1 MENKSSYQIN
11 EQGVL
16 GEVKIAD
23 DVIAVIAG
31 IAATEVTGVARMC
44 GNITNE
50 LVSKLGVNN
59 LSKGV
64 KVVVENHHV
73 RVNLALELDYGVSIP
88 EISKKVQDR
97 VKAAIENMTGLKVR
111 EVTSVSQAL
120 QQKKSK
126 KEYKAKSDGTD
137 RSSVFVS
144 QKGTLMK
151 RSEVREHIFRILFC
165 VEFCEK
171 EEFEDQVELYFH
183 GHEIINE
190 KTQKEITEKTEN
202 LIEHFR

>member
-111 EVTSVSQAL
+111 EVNRRCSRRRVRKNIKQSQTGLIAVPSL
-120 QQKKSK
+120 YRR
-126 KEYKAKSDGTD
+126 KEP
-137 RSSVFVS
+137 
-144 QKGTLMK
+144 
-151 RSEVREHIFRILFC
+151 
-165 VEFCEK
+165 
-171 EEFEDQVELYFH
+171 
-183 GHEIINE
+183 
-190 KTQKEITEKTEN
+190 
-202 LIEHFR
+202 

>member
-1 MENKSSYQIN
+1 MNNIFIFGIINHISMQKYRRLLLWRIKSSYQIKRAG
-11 EQGVL
+11 ECS

-97 VKAAIENMTGLKVR
+97 VKAAIEKHDRIKRSEKL
-111 EVTSVSQAL
+111 TSVSQAL

-126 KEYKAKSDGTD
+126 K
-137 RSSVFVS
+137 
-144 QKGTLMK
+144 
-151 RSEVREHIFRILFC
+151 RI
-165 VEFCEK
+165 
-171 EEFEDQVELYFH
+171 
-183 GHEIINE
+183 
-190 KTQKEITEKTEN
+190 
-202 LIEHFR
+202 

>member
-23 DVIAVIAG
+23 DVI
-31 IAATEVTGVARMC
+31 
-44 GNITNE
+44 
-50 LVSKLGVNN
+50 
-59 LSKGV
+59 GV

-111 EVTSVSQAL
+111 EVN
-120 QQKKSK
+120 
-126 KEYKAKSDGTD
+126 
-137 RSSVFVS
+137 
-144 QKGTLMK
+144 
-151 RSEVREHIFRILFC
+151 VR
-165 VEFCEK
+165 VTGVAA
-171 EEFEDQVELYFH
+171 EEE
-183 GHEIINE
+183 
-190 KTQKEITEKTEN
+190 
-202 LIEHFR
+202 

>member
-31 IAATEVTGVARMC
+31 IAATEVTG
-44 GNITNE
+44 
-50 LVSKLGVNN
+50 
-59 LSKGV
+59 
-64 KVVVENHHV
+64 VVENHHV

-111 EVTSVSQAL
+111 EVN
-120 QQKKSK
+120 
-126 KEYKAKSDGTD
+126 
-137 RSSVFVS
+137 
-144 QKGTLMK
+144 
-151 RSEVREHIFRILFC
+151 VR
-165 VEFCEK
+165 VTGVAA
-171 EEFEDQVELYFH
+171 EEE
-183 GHEIINE
+183 
-190 KTQKEITEKTEN
+190 
-202 LIEHFR
+202 

>member
-50 LVSKLGVNN
+50 LA
-59 LSKGV
+59 KGV

-111 EVTSVSQAL
+111 EVN
-120 QQKKSK
+120 
-126 KEYKAKSDGTD
+126 
-137 RSSVFVS
+137 
-144 QKGTLMK
+144 
-151 RSEVREHIFRILFC
+151 VR
-165 VEFCEK
+165 VTGVAA
-171 EEFEDQVELYFH
+171 EEE
-183 GHEIINE
+183 
-190 KTQKEITEKTEN
+190 
-202 LIEHFR
+202 

>member
-1 MENKSSYQIN
+1 M
-11 EQGVL
+11 
-16 GEVKIAD
+16 KIAD

-111 EVTSVSQAL
+111 EVN
-120 QQKKSK
+120 
-126 KEYKAKSDGTD
+126 
-137 RSSVFVS
+137 
-144 QKGTLMK
+144 
-151 RSEVREHIFRILFC
+151 VR
-165 VEFCEK
+165 VTGVAA
-171 EEFEDQVELYFH
+171 EEE
-183 GHEIINE
+183 
-190 KTQKEITEKTEN
+190 
-202 LIEHFR
+202 

>member
-1 MENKSSYQIN
+1 M
-11 EQGVL
+11 L

-111 EVTSVSQAL
+111 EVKRPCHRRCSRRRVRKNIKQSQTGLIAVPSL
-120 QQKKSK
+120 YRR
-126 KEYKAKSDGTD
+126 KEP
-137 RSSVFVS
+137 
-144 QKGTLMK
+144 
-151 RSEVREHIFRILFC
+151 
-165 VEFCEK
+165 
-171 EEFEDQVELYFH
+171 
-183 GHEIINE
+183 
-190 KTQKEITEKTEN
+190 
-202 LIEHFR
+202 

>member
-1 MENKSSYQIN
+1 MEKKMENNNYVLEEDIN
-11 EQGVL
+11 L
-16 GEVKIAD
+16 GTVKIAD

-88 EISKKVQDR
+88 EISEKVQNR
-97 VKAAIENMTGLKVR
+97 VKSAIENMTGLKVK
-111 EVTSVSQAL
+111 EVN
-120 QQKKSK
+120 
-126 KEYKAKSDGTD
+126 
-137 RSSVFVS
+137 
-144 QKGTLMK
+144 
-151 RSEVREHIFRILFC
+151 VR
-165 VEFCEK
+165 VAGVAA
-171 EEFEDQVELYFH
+171 EEE
-183 GHEIINE
+183 
-190 KTQKEITEKTEN
+190 
-202 LIEHFR
+202 

>member
-59 LSKGV
+59 LS
-64 KVVVENHHV
+64 
-73 RVNLALELDYGVSIP
+73 IP

-97 VKAAIENMTGLKVR
+97 VKVAIENMTGLKVR
-111 EVTSVSQAL
+111 EVN
-120 QQKKSK
+120 
-126 KEYKAKSDGTD
+126 
-137 RSSVFVS
+137 
-144 QKGTLMK
+144 
-151 RSEVREHIFRILFC
+151 VR
-165 VEFCEK
+165 VTGVAA
-171 EEFEDQVELYFH
+171 EEE
-183 GHEIINE
+183 
-190 KTQKEITEKTEN
+190 
-202 LIEHFR
+202 

>member
-1 MENKSSYQIN
+1 MDNKSSYKIN
-11 EQGVL
+11 EQGVF

-111 EVTSVSQAL
+111 EVN
-120 QQKKSK
+120 
-126 KEYKAKSDGTD
+126 
-137 RSSVFVS
+137 
-144 QKGTLMK
+144 
-151 RSEVREHIFRILFC
+151 VR
-165 VEFCEK
+165 VTGVAA
-171 EEFEDQVELYFH
+171 EEE
-183 GHEIINE
+183 
-190 KTQKEITEKTEN
+190 
-202 LIEHFR
+202 

>member
-1 MENKSSYQIN
+1 MENKSSYQIS

-64 KVVVENHHV
+64 KVENHHV

-111 EVTSVSQAL
+111 EVN
-120 QQKKSK
+120 
-126 KEYKAKSDGTD
+126 
-137 RSSVFVS
+137 
-144 QKGTLMK
+144 
-151 RSEVREHIFRILFC
+151 VR
-165 VEFCEK
+165 VTGVAA
-171 EEFEDQVELYFH
+171 EEE
-183 GHEIINE
+183 
-190 KTQKEITEKTEN
+190 
-202 LIEHFR
+202 

>member
-31 IAATEVTGVARMC
+31 IAATEVTGVARM
-44 GNITNE
+44 NITNE

-88 EISKKVQDR
+88 EISEKVQNR
-97 VKAAIENMTGLKVR
+97 VKSAIENMTGLKVK
-111 EVTSVSQAL
+111 EVN
-120 QQKKSK
+120 
-126 KEYKAKSDGTD
+126 
-137 RSSVFVS
+137 
-144 QKGTLMK
+144 
-151 RSEVREHIFRILFC
+151 VR
-165 VEFCEK
+165 VAGVAA
-171 EEFEDQVELYFH
+171 EEE
-183 GHEIINE
+183 
-190 KTQKEITEKTEN
+190 
-202 LIEHFR
+202 